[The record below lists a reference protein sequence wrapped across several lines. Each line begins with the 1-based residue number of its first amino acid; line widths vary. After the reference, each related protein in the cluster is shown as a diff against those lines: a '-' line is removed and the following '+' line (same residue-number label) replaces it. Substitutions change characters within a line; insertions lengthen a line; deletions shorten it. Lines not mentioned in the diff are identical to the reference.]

1 MDKFDTRLWGRWALT
16 FIGFPLAGLAAK
28 GVTGRIDSASAAVVG
43 GLAAGA
49 VLGGVRS
56 FALRVSRERRLA
68 WAGATAVGMAA
79 GLAAG
84 ASAVGFETDAASLVV
99 MGALTGAG
107 IGIAQALVL
116 PGSRMRRLIW
126 SLVTPALWA
135 LGWLITAQVISDV
148 DAQYANFGASGAI
161 VCAVLGGLV
170 LAVGATPQRTNTPA
184 ASTMRV
190 VA

>member
-1 MDKFDTRLWGRWALT
+1 MDKFDTRMWGRWALT

-28 GVTGRIDSASAAVVG
+28 GVTGPIDSATAAVAG

-49 VLGGVRS
+49 VLGGVQS
-56 FALRVSRERRLA
+56 LALRFSLERRLA

-84 ASAVGFETDAASLVV
+84 SSTVDFKTDTASLVA

-107 IGIAQALVL
+107 IGLAQALAL
-116 PGSRMRRLIW
+116 PRAGVRRLAW
-126 SLVTPALWA
+126 ALVTPALWA
-135 LGWLITAQVISDV
+135 LGWLITAQVINDV
-148 DAQYANFGASGAI
+148 DAQYANFGASGAV

-170 LAVGATPQRTNTPA
+170 LAARATPA
-184 ASTMRV
+184 DSISHASTMQA